1 MQLSLYEKT
10 AAATE
15 EILKKRETIR
25 EKKLIIRKPKIALG
39 ELSSFSTTAFSN
51 TESDANSSFKN
62 TSSIFSE
69 VFHF

>member
-1 MQLSLYEKT
+1 VQLSLYEKT

-39 ELSSFSTTAFSN
+39 ELSSF
-51 TESDANSSFKN
+51 
-62 TSSIFSE
+62 
-69 VFHF
+69 